1 MRIIGAGLV
10 GRSVL
15 FVLLALWPNMGAAAP
30 KTRPAEAKPTAAQPQ
45 QPKTTAQPAQPKPP
59 AAGTPRA
66 VYAAMPEHERMMIQ
80 ADLIWTGF
88 YDGII
93 DSDFGDNSV
102 AAVKA
107 FQKYIGGR
115 ETGLLNPDERAKLS
129 EAARARREKTG
140 WRVVDDRAT
149 GVRVGVPGKLVPQSE
164 PSGSGTRWQSS
175 RGEIQVETFRINA
188 PGTTLAAVFER
199 MQKEPANRRPE
210 YKVLKSDFFVVSGAQ
225 GGVKRFYVRA
235 QIKGDEVRG
244 VAILYDNALEPTV
257 ERVVVA
263 VSNAFVGFPA
273 AQAAVASAPAPRRL
287 VEYATGIVVSKAG
300 HIVTDRAAVD
310 DCQFLIVPGFGNA
323 ARVADD
329 KASGLTLL
337 QVFAAKDLTP
347 AALADGGRG
356 SDVTLVGIADP
367 QAQDGGSA
375 VSSLK
380 ARLLAASDTA
390 QPIEPAP
397 ALGFAG
403 AAALDGDAQ
412 LVGMVDVRASSDKAA
427 AQAVMVPAAAI
438 RTFLTAQSIAP
449 PSGPASLD
457 DAKAALVRV
466 ICVRK

>member
-1 MRIIGAGLV
+1 
-10 GRSVL
+10 
-15 FVLLALWPNMGAAAP
+15 
-30 KTRPAEAKPTAAQPQ
+30 
-45 QPKTTAQPAQPKPP
+45 
-59 AAGTPRA
+59 
-66 VYAAMPEHERMMIQ
+66 MPEHERMMIQ

-88 YDGII
+88 YNGII

-107 FQKYIGGR
+107 FQKYAGGR

-129 EAARARREKTG
+129 EAARARREKAG

-149 GVRVGVPGKLVPQSE
+149 GVRVGIPGKLAPQSA

-199 MQKEPANRRPE
+199 MQKEPANRRTE
-210 YKVLKSDFFVVSGAQ
+210 YKVLKSDFFVASGAQ
-225 GGVKRFYVRA
+225 GGVKKFYVRG
-235 QIKGDEVRG
+235 QVKGDEVRG
-244 VAILYDNALEPTV
+244 VTILYDNALEV
-257 ERVVVA
+257 LVDRVVVA

-273 AQAAVASAPAPRRL
+273 AQAPVAVGAAPRRL

-300 HIVTDRAAVD
+300 HIVTDRSTID
-310 DCQFLIVPGFGNA
+310 DCQFVIVPGFGNA

-329 KASGLTLL
+329 KASDLALL
-337 QVFAAKDLTP
+337 QVFAARDLTP

-367 QAQDGGSA
+367 QTQDGGSA

-380 ARLLAASDTA
+380 ARVLAASGPA

-403 AAALDGDAQ
+403 AAALDGDAR
-412 LVGMVDVRASSDKAA
+412 LVGMVDVRGSSDKAGA
-427 AQAVMVPAAAI
+427 PAVMVPADAI

-449 PSGPASLD
+449 ASGPASLD